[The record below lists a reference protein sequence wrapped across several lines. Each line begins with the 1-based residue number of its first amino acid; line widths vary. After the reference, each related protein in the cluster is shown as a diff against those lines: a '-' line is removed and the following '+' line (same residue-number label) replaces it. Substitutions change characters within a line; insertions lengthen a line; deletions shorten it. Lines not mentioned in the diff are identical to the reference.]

1 MQGLNWDK
9 LRCFSSTGEA
19 SSPEDYHWLSAMA
32 GYKPVIEY
40 CGGTEIGGAFLGGT
54 MVQPQAPSHFSTP
67 TIGCR
72 LALLDDQTVLYDSL
86 QGSFTSGLTNH
97 LLPCSVKLCQA
108 VLGCVVAINYT
119 GVPSHNKL
127 SRCAMSLP
135 ASMSRIW
142 SCCCSCKL

>member
-1 MQGLNWDK
+1 MAKKGITAKSSSLCLVQGLNWDK

-19 SSPEDYHWLSAMA
+19 SSPEDYHWLAAMA

-40 CGGTEIGGAFLGGT
+40 CGGTEIGGGFLGGT

-86 QGSFTSGLTNH
+86 QGAHTDDASGLTGFIFCTMVSNNSRSQYLH
-97 LLPCSVKLCQA
+97 GHGFSTNDPCA
-108 VLGCVVAINYT
+108 
-119 GVPSHNKL
+119 
-127 SRCAMSLP
+127 
-135 ASMSRIW
+135 
-142 SCCCSCKL
+142 

>member
-1 MQGLNWDK
+1 MHSSLHNKGHDSQKNKLCLLQGLNWDK

-19 SSPEDYHWLSAMA
+19 SSPEDYHWLAAMA

-40 CGGTEIGGAFLGGT
+40 CGGTEIGGGFLGGT

-86 QGSFTSGLTNH
+86 QGVHTCAASHLAGFMLHMMLSSTTSMGSVASVFNVMFGSIS
-97 LLPCSVKLCQA
+97 CS
-108 VLGCVVAINYT
+108 
-119 GVPSHNKL
+119 S
-127 SRCAMSLP
+127 
-135 ASMSRIW
+135 
-142 SCCCSCKL
+142 